1 MERIPE
7 SELILNED
15 GSIYHL
21 HLKPGDIADKII
33 LVGDPERVEEV
44 SQYFDSIEV
53 KRENREFKTHTGY
66 CNGQRL
72 TVLATGIGTDNIDI
86 VFNELD
92 ALVNVDFN
100 SRQVKSELTSLSFYR
115 IGTSGAIQPN
125 IAVDSFLIS
134 KVAIGFDNLL
144 HFYKADHVLDN
155 DFTQTLSHH
164 LNWSSTKSQPYV
176 VACDPDLYYA
186 FSQQGYGLGYTVTNV
201 GFYGPQSRMI
211 RLPLGDP
218 ALNDKLREFQ
228 YHENQITNLEMET
241 AGIYGMAKLLGHKAI
256 SLNAILAN
264 RATGE
269 FSSRPK
275 ETVQQLIQ
283 ETLAIITKPS

>member
-44 SQYFDSIEV
+44 SQHFDSVEI
-53 KRENREFKTHTGY
+53 KKENREFKTHTGY
-66 CNGQRL
+66 YKDFRL

-100 SRQVKSELTSLSFYR
+100 SRQVKSELTPLSFYR
-115 IGTSGAIQPN
+115 IGTSGAIQPD

-134 KVAIGFDNLL
+134 KMAIGFDNLL
-144 HFYKADHVLDN
+144 HFYKADHILDK
-155 DFTQTLSHH
+155 DFTQALSRH
-164 LNWSSTKSQPYV
+164 LNWPSTQSQPYV
-176 VACDPDLYYA
+176 VACDSELYLP
-186 FSQQGYGLGYTVTNV
+186 FSQQGYKLGCTVTNV
-201 GFYGPQSRMI
+201 GFYGPQSRTI

-218 ALNDKLREFQ
+218 DLNDKLREFQ
-228 YHENQITNLEMET
+228 FHAHQITNLEMET